1 MCFAPIIKV
10 LTFYYGRYETRVGSH
25 TIRQYLVIILGKSR
39 KQARS
44 QLRIFHS
51 QTRWQALCKKHHCGI
66 MKQFA
71 CMLLTVLVTLSFCL
85 IVQLTRLSLFDCSLL
100 KALLDGEQEESW
112 CYAGIMGKKR
122 GFQPILLVRT
132 PSP

>member
-1 MCFAPIIKV
+1 M
-10 LTFYYGRYETRVGSH
+10 FYYGRYETRVGSH
-25 TIRQYLVIILGKSR
+25 TIRQYLVITR
-39 KQARS
+39 KKQKAGT
-44 QLRIFHS
+44 LTIADFHS

-85 IVQLTRLSLFDCSLL
+85 IVQLTRLSLFDYSLL

-112 CYAGIMGKKR
+112 CYAGIMGKKT
-122 GFQPILLVRT
+122 GVPT
-132 PSP
+132 NDTG